1 MMRIK
6 KTAARK
12 TAARKMAALGMAG
25 LMAVAFCSPA
35 WAHGHGHHRGAGQAA
50 ASTQAAV
57 SQGDQCPVCT
67 VEGCAEAGRHY
78 HDGAIYCGYAH
89 SSGYC
94 DGSCGDAI
102 GNCYNYHHHGCHY

>member
-6 KTAARK
+6 KM
-12 TAARKMAALGMAG
+12 AARKMAALGMAG
-25 LMAVAFCSPA
+25 LMAMAFCSPA

-50 ASTQAAV
+50 ASTQAAAG

-78 HDGAIYCGYAH
+78 HDGTIYCGYAH

-102 GNCYNYHHHGCHY
+102 GNCYNNHRHGCHY